1 MKALTRISNRIFK
14 LVAPPPDLTVSQ
26 WADAERKLS
35 SESSAE
41 PGRWRTDRAPY
52 QKEILDA
59 VNDNKVK
66 KVVVM
71 SSAQVGKTEI
81 INNIV
86 GYYVDNDPS
95 PILLLQPTLE
105 MAQAYSKD
113 RLAPMVRD
121 TPALNGKIADVKSRS
136 AGNTMLHKTFPGGH
150 ITMAGANSPASLA
163 SRPIRILLCDEI
175 DRYPASA
182 GTEGD
187 PVNLAIK
194 RTTTFWNRKI
204 ILVSTPTV
212 KDISRIES
220 AYEDSTQEKY
230 NLKCP
235 ACGEYQQIRRE
246 HLQHTYDGEKLISV
260 NAHCEHCGVIH
271 SETQWKASPGIWIA
285 GKEHADTRGFHLN
298 EYVSPWRKWLEI
310 ELDFIEAKKST
321 ETLKTFVNTSL
332 GETWEEA
339 GDSVDPTGL
348 ISRLESY
355 DHPDAVRVTTVG
367 IDIQKDR
374 IELEYCGWGEG
385 KESWSLDYMVIPGE
399 TARPEVWDD
408 LKDVLTQLAADV
420 VCIDAGYNT
429 SFVYNFVNQN
439 KRLNI
444 YAIKGQSGSGY
455 SIIED
460 RKKRALRIR
469 ASRKSGYKPELV
481 GVDQAKSIIF
491 SQLKITEQGPG
502 YCHFKNNG
510 SYDDEY
516 FNQLTGEKLV
526 TTRKNGR
533 PVLVWKAMRPR
544 VEALDCRV
552 YNLAAL
558 EIKLQNNPK
567 ALEEVKPVIK
577 EKSKEDTPGQKM
589 MKQHKQKIQRP
600 RRQGGFVNGWKQ

>member
-1 MKALTRISNRIFK
+1 MKAIYRISQTILNI
-14 LVAPPPDLTVSQ
+14 VAPPPDLTVSQ

-52 QKEILDA
+52 QKEIMDA
-59 VNDNKVK
+59 VNDSSTK

-86 GYYVDNDPS
+86 GYYIDNDPS

-121 TPALNGKIADVKSRS
+121 TSALSGKISDSKSRS

-182 GTEGD
+182 GSEGD

-220 AYEDSTQEKY
+220 AYQDSTQEKY
-230 NLKCP
+230 TLECP
-235 ACGEYQQIRRE
+235 SCGEFQQIKRE
-246 HLQHTYDGEKLISV
+246 HLQHDYQDEKLTDV

-271 SETQWKASPGIWIA
+271 SEHEWKSSKGKWISHV
-285 GKEHADTRGFHLN
+285 EHQDARGFHLN

-310 ELDFIEAKKST
+310 ELDFLEAKKST

-332 GETWEEA
+332 GETWEEQ
-339 GDSVDPTGL
+339 GETVDPTGL
-348 ISRLESY
+348 LSRLEHY
-355 DHPDAVRVTTVG
+355 DKHDQIRVTTIGV
-367 IDIQKDR
+367 DVQKDR
-374 IELEYCGWGEG
+374 LELEFIGWGEG
-385 KESWSLDYMVIPGE
+385 KENWPLDYIVIPGD

-408 LKDVLTQLAADV
+408 LKDVLQQLGADV
-420 VCIDAGYNT
+420 VCIDSGYNT
-429 SFVYNFVNQN
+429 SFVYSFVNQN

-444 YAIKGQSGSGY
+444 FAVKGHAGSGY
-455 SIIED
+455 SVIED

-469 ASRKSGYKPELV
+469 SSRKSGFKPEIV
-481 GVDQAKSIIF
+481 GVDQAKTIIF
-491 SQLKITEQGPG
+491 SQLKISDPGHG
-502 YCHFKNNG
+502 YCHFRNNG
-510 SYDDEY
+510 SFDAEY
-516 FNQLTGEKLV
+516 FDQLTGEKLV
-526 TTRKNGR
+526 TKRQNGR

-558 EIKLQNNPK
+558 EIKLQSNPK
-567 ALEEVKPVIK
+567 ALDETPVFKKEVKK
-577 EKSKEDTPGQKM
+577 EETTGQKAM
-589 MKQHKQKIQRP
+589 TQHKQKTHRP
-600 RRQGGFVNGWKQ
+600 RRKSGFVGGWK

>member
-1 MKALTRISNRIFK
+1 MKAINRISQTIFK
-14 LVAPPPDLTVSQ
+14 IVAPPPDLTVSE
-26 WADAERKLS
+26 WADSERKLS

-59 VNDNKVK
+59 VNSQDVK
-66 KVVVM
+66 QVVVM

-86 GYYVDNDPS
+86 GYYIDNDPS

-121 TPALNGKIADVKSRS
+121 TSALSSKIADSKSRS

-182 GTEGD
+182 GSEGD
-187 PVNLAIK
+187 PVNLAKK

-212 KDISRIES
+212 KDISRIEA
-220 AYEDSTQEKY
+220 AYADSTQEKY
-230 NLKCP
+230 NLQCP
-235 ACGEYQQIRRE
+235 SCGEFQQIKRE
-246 HLQHTYDGEKLISV
+246 HLQHDHTDEKLTDV
-260 NAHCEHCGVIH
+260 KAHCEHCGVIH
-271 SETQWKASPGIWIA
+271 SEREWKSLTGQWIA
-285 GKEHADTRGFHLN
+285 NAEHQDTRGFHLN

-310 ELDFIEAKKST
+310 ELDFLEAKKST

-339 GDSVDPTGL
+339 GETVDPTGL
-348 ISRLESY
+348 LSRLEY
-355 DHPDAVRVTTVG
+355 YEKPDCIRVTTAG
-367 IDIQKDR
+367 IDVQKDR
-374 IELEYCGWGEG
+374 VELEFVGWTEG
-385 KESWSLDYMVIPGE
+385 KESYALDYIVIPGD
-399 TARPEVWDD
+399 TTKPEVWDD
-408 LKDVLTQLAADV
+408 LKDVLQQLGADV
-420 VCIDAGYNT
+420 VCIDSGYNT
-429 SFVYNFVNQN
+429 QFVYSFVNKH
-439 KRLNI
+439 KRLSLF
-444 YAIKGQSGSGY
+444 AIKGQSGPGY
-455 SIIED
+455 SVIED

-469 ASRKSGYKPELV
+469 SSRRSGFKPELI
-481 GVDQAKSIIF
+481 GVDQAKTIIF
-491 SQLKITEQGPG
+491 SQLRIDEPGPG
-502 YCHFKNNG
+502 YCHFRNNG
-510 SYDDEY
+510 SFDAEY
-516 FNQLTGEKLV
+516 FDQLTGEKL
-526 TTRKNGR
+526 TTKRQNGR

-558 EIKLQNNPK
+558 EIKLQRNPN
-567 ALEEVKPVIK
+567 ALEEVKIIK
-577 EKSKEDTPGQKM
+577 KVPEKETTPGQKAM
-589 MKQHKQKIQRP
+589 DQHKQKINRPQRK
-600 RRQGGFVNGWKQ
+600 GGFVGGWK